1 MSPQPSVSLPP
12 LACNYLLVIHIPV
25 VVDRQGRRWI
35 ERLWAVDLARHTD
48 YIRRLTV
55 ACPFEY
61 AEAPK
66 DSVPADEHGFRFV
79 KIAYRQRSLL
89 ALFDAPLA
97 AWQLWRLIG
106 RSDFVHSLYG
116 QWWPLDTP
124 YLTNLIAWLR
134 GKCLMVNVEA
144 SPWRVMRGERVSLLR
159 RWQAQVVEA
168 LNRWTIS
175 LADIAFFTH
184 EGYLRDLM
192 PRHAE
197 RGHVVHA
204 SWIDEAIVL
213 GDDAARAR
221 WRSCQ
226 RDGAPVLRLLFAGR
240 LQEDKGIHVML
251 DALRRLRSDGRTRV
265 QLSIIGAG
273 ELEGVCREQARLSDD
288 RVQLD
293 VLDPVPYGE
302 PFFSLLRRFD
312 AVLVPSLAD
321 EQPRIVYDAYSQA
334 LPVLASATPGL
345 QTCVADGVNGRLF
358 APADAQAL
366 ADIVQWAA
374 DHPAELQCLGLAALA
389 TARATTH
396 QGMHRRRHALIAR
409 VLAERGIA

>member
-1 MSPQPSVSLPP
+1 MNLTPSASLPP

-48 YIRRLTV
+48 YISRLTV
-55 ACPFEY
+55 ACAFVHGEPG
-61 AEAPK
+61 A
-66 DSVPADEHGFRFV
+66 DMVPADEHGFHFV
-79 KIAYRQRSLL
+79 KIAFRQRSLL
-89 ALFDAPLA
+89 ALFDAPLV

-106 RSDFVHSLYG
+106 RNDIVHSLYG

-124 YLTNLIAWLR
+124 YITNLITRLR
-134 GKCLMVNVEA
+134 GKCLMINVEA
-144 SPWRVMRGERVSLLR
+144 SPWRIMRGERASLLR
-159 RWQAQVVEA
+159 RWQSRSVEA

-192 PRHAE
+192 PNHGG

-204 SWIDEAIVL
+204 TWIDEAIVQS
-213 GDDAARAR
+213 DAAAEAR
-221 WRSCQ
+221 WQARP
-226 RDGAPVLRLLFAGR
+226 RDGTPPLRLLFAGR

-251 DALRRLRSDGRTRV
+251 DALRRLRSAGRTRV

-273 ELEGVCREQARLSDD
+273 ALEGVCREQARLSDD

-293 VLDPVPYGE
+293 VLDPVAYGE
-302 PFFSLLRRFD
+302 PFFALLRGFD

-345 QTCVADGVNGRLF
+345 KTCVADGVNGRLF

-366 ADIVQWAA
+366 VDTIAWAA
-374 DHPAELQCLGLAALA
+374 DNPAALHGLGMA
-389 TARATTH
+389 ALTTARAMTH
-396 QGMHRRRHALIAR
+396 QNMHRRRHALIAR
-409 VLAERGIA
+409 LLAERGLA

>member
-221 WRSCQ
+221 WQDRQ

-358 APADAQAL
+358 APADARAL

>member
-1 MSPQPSVSLPP
+1 MSAVLPP

-25 VVDRQGRRWI
+25 IVDAQGQRWI

-48 YIRRLTV
+48 YIRHLTV
-55 ACPFEY
+55 ACPFVR
-61 AEAPK
+61 AEPGA
-66 DSVPADEHGFRFV
+66 DAVRADEHGFAFV

-89 ALFDAPLA
+89 ALFDAPLV

-106 RSDFVHSLYG
+106 RNDFVHSLYG

-124 YLTNLIAWLR
+124 YITNLITRLR

-144 SPWRVMRGERVSLLR
+144 SPWRVARGEKVSVLR
-159 RWQAQVVEA
+159 RWQAAVIEA

-175 LADIAFFTH
+175 LADVAVFTH
-184 EGYLRDLM
+184 EGYRRDLM

-197 RGHVVHA
+197 RGHVMHA

-213 GDDAARAR
+213 GDAAAQAR
-221 WRSCQ
+221 WQSRQSN
-226 RDGAPVLRLLFAGR
+226 GAPVLRLLFAGR
-240 LQEDKGIHVML
+240 LQEDKGLHVL
-251 DALRRLRSDGRTRV
+251 FDALQRLRSAGRTRV
-265 QLSIIGAG
+265 QVSIIGTGA
-273 ELEGVCREQARLSDD
+273 LEAACREQARLSDD
-288 RVQLD
+288 RVQLE
-293 VLDPVPYGE
+293 VLEPVAYGE
-302 PFFSLLRRFD
+302 PFFALLRRFD

-345 QTCVADGVNGRLF
+345 QTCVTDGVNGRLF

-366 ADIVQWAA
+366 ADSIAWAA
-374 DHPAELQCLGLAALA
+374 DAPAELQRLGLAALA

-409 VLAERGIA
+409 VIAEHGLA